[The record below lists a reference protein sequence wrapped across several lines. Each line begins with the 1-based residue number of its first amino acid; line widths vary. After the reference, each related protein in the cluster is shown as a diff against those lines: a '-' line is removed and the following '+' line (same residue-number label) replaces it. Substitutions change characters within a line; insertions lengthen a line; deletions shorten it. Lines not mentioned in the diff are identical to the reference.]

1 MEVFDILKELV
12 KFNTVEDKENKE
24 IIDFIEKY
32 LKKYNFKLIKKDKYL
47 IMESDGKKDEVGLGF
62 LGHTDTVAPNENWK
76 YDPYSLTME
85 GNKLFGLGVCDMKG
99 GISAFLSAINKVDL
113 NMLNKKIRV
122 YFTYDEEIGFSGIK
136 ELINI
141 EKEFP
146 KVTIIGEPTDNEILV
161 GSKGII
167 ELKVSFKGKKV
178 HSGISFKGK
187 SAIFECVSFIN
198 ELKNFYD
205 KEIKDT
211 INNSYDVP
219 FTTFNIGIING
230 GSEIN
235 SVAEDA
241 YIMFDFRTI
250 NDNEKEILKYVD
262 MLAKKY
268 NAKLE
273 KLNVIPAFLNKS
285 KFTDEMKTCSFITE
299 ASFINGERLILGP
312 GPVNPHEVD
321 EYIEIESLNLTVEN
335 YIKIIK
341 EVCM

>member
-1 MEVFDILKELV
+1 M
-12 KFNTVEDKENKE
+12 
-24 IIDFIEKY
+24 
-32 LKKYNFKLIKKDKYL
+32 
-47 IMESDGKKDEVGLGF
+47 
-62 LGHTDTVAPNENWK
+62 
-76 YDPYSLTME
+76 
-85 GNKLFGLGVCDMKG
+85 
-99 GISAFLSAINKVDL
+99 
-113 NMLNKKIRV
+113 
-122 YFTYDEEIGFSGIK
+122 
-136 ELINI
+136 
-141 EKEFP
+141 
-146 KVTIIGEPTDNEILV
+146 
-161 GSKGII
+161 
-167 ELKVSFKGKKV
+167 
-178 HSGISFKGK
+178 
-187 SAIFECVSFIN
+187 SFIN
-198 ELKNFYD
+198 ELRKFYD
-205 KEIKDT
+205 EEIKDV

-250 NDNEKEILKYVD
+250 NDNEEETLD
-262 MLAKKY
+262 AMHCKKY

-273 KLNVIPAFLNKS
+273 KLNVIPAFLNRS

-321 EYIEIESLNLTVEN
+321 EYIEIESLNLTVEK